1 MNLFP
6 KEVVKLKLYMNP
18 KVFDCSIFK
27 QRGMRMS
34 GNKILKKASVLT
46 LVLVFLGVVA
56 FPTMA
61 KEWNQ
66 YLNGPQHR
74 SYINITG
81 LQNEPG
87 RSGSMKLPV
96 K

>member
-1 MNLFP
+1 
-6 KEVVKLKLYMNP
+6 LYWNP
-18 KVFDCSIFK
+18 KVFDCNILE
-27 QRGMRMS
+27 QGRMRMI
-34 GNKILKKASVLT
+34 GKKISKTASVLT
-46 LVLVFLGVVA
+46 LVVVFIGLLA

-81 LQNEPG
+81 L
-87 RSGSMKLPV
+87 
-96 K
+96 